1 MQCEAQQKTDF
12 LSRINYRKTALKSIK
27 TCRSF
32 EKGQIDRLFSDSWN
46 NISLKMFE
54 NS

>member
-1 MQCEAQQKTDF
+1 MRCEVSQKTDL

-32 EKGQIDRLFSDSWN
+32 EKCQIACQFSGSWN
-46 NISLKMFE
+46 NISEIMFE

>member
-32 EKGQIDRLFSDSWN
+32 EKCQTDKLFSGSWN
-46 NISLKMFE
+46 NISVIMFE